1 MALIC
6 YDCGAENEEDALL
19 CFDCHGTVLTFN
31 QARPV
36 NASAVVRRSD
46 WLPEPWDMLVHWPE
60 KSVVALDGGPG
71 AGKSSLCSLLRPD
84 NWITSE
90 ETVGQATDT
99 LRRLQNAEGEGWP
112 GAPNIIAVAGLYG
125 ALDALLE
132 CYSGMLVCDSATAL
146 GSPAAQ
152 LEFMEAVIDWA
163 RAEPHRRA
171 VVILGHTQAGG
182 AAGPRKIA
190 HLAQTEASVS
200 ADAEGRRRIGLRKHR
215 HGALTSRY
223 FKLGAHGVEVPDF
236 PYAYSVEGPP
246 GGYELVVY
254 PSKGT
259 EWAGRFEAI
268 EDNDNTLQLRCAS
281 ASKRAPYGRGYIEP
295 GDAQA
300 RRDFAAVH
308 GLAWVD
314 HKGRH
319 EVAKRR
325 DHG

>member
-6 YDCGAENEEDALL
+6 YDCGAENGEDSLL
-19 CFDCHGTVLTFN
+19 CFECYGTVLTHN

-36 NASAVVRRSD
+36 NAAPVARYSD
-46 WLPEPWDMLVHWPE
+46 WLPPPWDMLGHWPE

-71 AGKSSLCSLLRPD
+71 AGKSSLCALLEPT

-90 ETVGQATDT
+90 ETVGQATAT

-112 GAPNIIAVAGLYG
+112 GAPNIIAVDGLYEG
-125 ALDALLE
+125 LDALFE
-132 CYSGMLVCDSATAL
+132 CYSGILVCDSATAM

-152 LEFMEAVIDWA
+152 LEFMVAVIDWA
-163 RAEPHRRA
+163 RAEPDRRA

-200 ADAEGRRRIGLRKHR
+200 ADGEGRRRIGLRKHR
-215 HGALTSRY
+215 HGGLTSRY
-223 FKLGAHGVEVPDF
+223 FKLGAHGVELPDF
-236 PYAYSVEGPP
+236 PYAYSVEGAP
-246 GGYELVVY
+246 GAYKLVAY
-254 PSKGT
+254 PQKGA
-259 EWAGRFEAI
+259 EWAGRFEALA
-268 EDNDNTLQLRCAS
+268 DNNNTLPLKCAS

-295 GDAQA
+295 GDAAA
-300 RRDFAAVH
+300 RRAFAAVH
-308 GLAWVD
+308 GLAWLD

-319 EVAKRR
+319 EVAKESKY
-325 DHG
+325 G